1 MPQLDLSPTALAR
14 IAPGLTLAALG
25 GLAVPPVARAQMCR
39 YAAGAPMLESTR
51 VRLEAA
57 LERARNK
64 ARQGALQ
71 KRVGRRRTE
80 EER

>member
-1 MPQLDLSPTALAR
+1 MLDLSPTALAR

-25 GLAVPPVARAQMCR
+25 DLAVPPVARAQMCR

-57 LERARNK
+57 LERAK
-64 ARQGALQ
+64 VWAEKGALQ
-71 KRVGRRRTE
+71 KRKGRRRG
-80 EER
+80 ERVNHA